1 MEFRGYMH
9 SMILSELEDAVGME
23 NVSTGI
29 GQKLAYGTDYFWIP
43 RMVLDKGGEPVLPD
57 FVVRPGSAEEVS
69 KVLRIANYYKLPVQ
83 TWGGGSGSR
92 AGAACRGRH
101 LAGYQ
106 THGQAAR
113 YRYRI
118 RHHHLRD
125 GHDISN
131 P

>member
-69 KVLRIANYYKLPVQ
+69 KVLRIANY
-83 TWGGGSGSR
+83 
-92 AGAACRGRH
+92 
-101 LAGYQ
+101 
-106 THGQAAR
+106 
-113 YRYRI
+113 
-118 RHHHLRD
+118 
-125 GHDISN
+125 
-131 P
+131 